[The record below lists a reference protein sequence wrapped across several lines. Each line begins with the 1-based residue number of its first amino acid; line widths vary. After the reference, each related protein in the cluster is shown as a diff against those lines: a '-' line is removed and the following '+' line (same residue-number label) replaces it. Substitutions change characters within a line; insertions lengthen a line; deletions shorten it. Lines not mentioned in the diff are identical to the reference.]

1 MRTLRRVTFWTQLQ
15 PFYVSSLVHLPP
27 PSGRP
32 TRVPHQDAVL
42 GLWWSVLDDV
52 NLVAGGLSVSVKV
65 VILRSVRT
73 AALAHLMTHTHTLLF
88 RHFRSALH
96 VVVVSMTAPDV
107 HHGDVSHD

>member
-42 GLWWSVLDDV
+42 GLWWSVLDAV
-52 NLVAGGLSVSVKV
+52 KLVAGVLKVFVKV
-65 VILRSVRT
+65 VLLRGVRGIL
-73 AALAHLMTHTHTLLF
+73 
-88 RHFRSALH
+88 
-96 VVVVSMTAPDV
+96 P
-107 HHGDVSHD
+107 